1 MTPPVTH
8 ASKQPTGQVPA
19 TPRTAVEGAP
29 VRTSTRNDPLRDLV
43 ERGDFAAA
51 QDWARERQVWEVVD
65 EIDRMRPVDA
75 VAAFRLLDPA
85 RAFDVFEDLE
95 PNGQQAILEVM
106 RGAEFSEFV
115 DSLEP
120 DDRARMLGELP
131 ARVARRVLA
140 GLSPQERALTAT
152 LLGYPEDSAGRY
164 MTPQVVVLRENLSVG
179 AALTHVRNRGAD
191 AETIYTL
198 PVVDTE
204 RRLTGV
210 VDLREL
216 VLADGEATVAD
227 LVITSPPH
235 VRATEPA
242 ERAARLMADENILD
256 LPVIDHEGR
265 LLGLLTFDDA
275 DEVIEDA
282 DSEDASRQGGA
293 KHWDGH
299 YMAVSVL
306 QMARARAVWLV
317 LLLVVSLLTVT
328 VSHHFEGA
336 LEQVAALALF
346 VPLLIGTGGK
356 VGTQASSACVRA
368 LAIGEVR
375 PSDILRVTLRE
386 AATGLLLGAG
396 LGLLAIGAGL
406 FFTGADVA
414 VVVGVSLMLIALL
427 GALVGGL
434 SPLVARRL
442 GIDPA
447 LVSAPVVTTVVD
459 VLGLVIYFLVA
470 TALLG
475 L

>member
-1 MTPPVTH
+1 MTPPTAPT
-8 ASKQPTGQVPA
+8 ASAAA
-19 TPRTAVEGAP
+19 TPPGGGKP
-29 VRTSTRNDPLRDLV
+29 GTSLRDLI
-43 ERGDFAAA
+43 EQGAFATA

-75 VAAFRLLDPA
+75 VAAFRLLDA
-85 RAFDVFEDLE
+85 DRAFDVFEDLE
-95 PNGQQAILEVM
+95 PAGQRAILEVM
-106 RGAEFSEFV
+106 RGAEFSAFV
-115 DSLEP
+115 DSLDP

-131 ARVARRVLA
+131 AKVARRVLA

-152 LLGYPEDSAGRY
+152 MLGYPENSAGRF
-164 MTPQVVVLRENLSVG
+164 MTPEVVVLREHLSVA
-179 AALTHVRNRGAD
+179 AALAHVRERGAD

-198 PVVDTE
+198 PIVDTQ
-204 RRLTGV
+204 RHLTGV
-210 VDLREL
+210 VELRDL
-216 VLADGEATVAD
+216 VLADAASTVAD
-227 LVITSPPH
+227 LVGDAPRF
-235 VRATEPA
+235 VRATESA

-256 LPVIDHEGR
+256 LPVIDAEGR
-265 LLGLLTFDDA
+265 LVGLLTFDDA

-306 QMARARAVWLV
+306 QLARTRAVWLV
-317 LLLVVSLLTVT
+317 LLLIVSLLTVT
-328 VSHHFEGA
+328 VAHHFEDA
-336 LEQVAALALF
+336 LEEVAALALF
-346 VPLLIGTGGK
+346 IPLLVGTGGK

-375 PSDILRVTLRE
+375 PSDLARVAVRE
-386 AATGLLLGAG
+386 AASGLLLGTGLGVLAVVAG
-396 LGLLAIGAGL
+396 LL
-406 FFTGADVA
+406 FTGLDVA
-414 VVVGVSLMLIALL
+414 TAVGLSLLLICLL
-427 GALVGGL
+427 GALVGGI
-434 SPLVARRL
+434 SPLVARKV

-470 TALLG
+470 SAVLG

>member
-1 MTPPVTH
+1 M
-8 ASKQPTGQVPA
+8 
-19 TPRTAVEGAP
+19 
-29 VRTSTRNDPLRDLV
+29 DDLREESILDLV
-43 ERGDFAAA
+43 DAGDFATA
-51 QDWARERQVWEVVD
+51 QEWLRVHHVWEVVD
-65 EIDRMRPVDA
+65 AIDRMRPVEA
-75 VAAFRLLDPA
+75 VATFRLLDPE

-95 PNGQQAILEVM
+95 PSGQQAILEVM

-115 DSLEP
+115 DSLAP
-120 DDRARMLGELP
+120 DERARMLGELP
-131 ARVARRVLA
+131 AKVARRVLA
-140 GLSPQERALTAT
+140 GLSPDERAMTAT
-152 LLGYPEDSAGRY
+152 LLGYPENSAGRY
-164 MTPQVVVLRENLSVG
+164 MTPEVVVLRENLSAS
-179 AALTHVRNRGAD
+179 AALQHVRNRGAQ

-198 PVVDTE
+198 PVVDTQ

-216 VLADGEATVAD
+216 VLADAETTVAD
-227 LVITSPPH
+227 LVVTSPPS

-242 ERAARLMADENILD
+242 ERAARLMADSDILD
-256 LPVIDHEGR
+256 LPVIDDAGR

-293 KHWDGH
+293 QHWAGH

-306 QMARARAVWLV
+306 QLAKTRAVWLV
-317 LLLVVSLLTVT
+317 LLLTVSLLTVT
-328 VSHHFEGA
+328 VAHSFEDA

-346 VPLLIGTGGK
+346 IPLLIGTGGK

-375 PSDILRVTLRE
+375 PSDIARVTLRE

-396 LGLLAIGAGL
+396 LGVLAIGAGL
-406 FFTGADVA
+406 FFTGLDVA
-414 VVVGVSLMLIALL
+414 LVVGVSLLLICLL

-434 SPLVARRL
+434 SPLAARKL
-442 GIDPA
+442 NIDPA

-470 TALLG
+470 SALLG